1 MLFGLY
7 VVQGTFKLIT
17 SKAFNQPEIQSF
29 FDRMLKPNLQSPI
42 IELRREAVKGLV
54 LAAIMNKVELVG
66 SVEGRRLRFST
77 HPCCCAWCWR
87 RMRIQPSRLLP
98 FRA

>member
-29 FDRMLKPNLQSPI
+29 FDRMLKPNLQ
-42 IELRREAVKGLV
+42 
-54 LAAIMNKVELVG
+54 
-66 SVEGRRLRFST
+66 
-77 HPCCCAWCWR
+77 
-87 RMRIQPSRLLP
+87 
-98 FRA
+98 

>member
-54 LAAIMNKVELVG
+54 LAAIMNKVWRVDDCD
-66 SVEGRRLRFST
+66 SVLIAVVVHG
-77 HPCCCAWCWR
+77 AGGG
-87 RMRIQPSRLLP
+87 
-98 FRA
+98 